1 MRRTQRLY
9 RKRRRIKSKKAGGLW
24 PFTKTKRTWS
34 SYLPSFRWRNKN
46 QNQNVETET
55 LLGQTPNHSPA
66 RVSVVDSFLVDAEQL
81 KASTK
86 ILELIDN
93 AGCKDKDLLTDCQHL
108 RKFVRDFIING
119 ETKMNG
125 DETKKTES
133 LREKEKK
140 MRVRYFGLK
149 HIVSNNF
156 LLLDKGTK
164 FSKEENQNRHNMLQ
178 NLLHDLESNKEF
190 KHIFSQGFLN
200 FLTEGRTRKIEHPV
214 KRIEL
219 SEPTT
224 PVQPLTHEVSVHHQ
238 SPRKQENDIIRL
250 SDEDKERLFPLS
262 KHIDQQELDD
272 VKHLRDRSLF
282 ERYLSKGKRKMCCY
296 NKGTTGQHLIY
307 NEDPKKPTTK
317 SIDEI
322 FEDILKI
329 NHEDLEKYLE
339 HLCRSYVYL
348 AQSHQHILRLLEI
361 IKNHT
366 NHSGAKISREKKD
379 IILGFCKKYGY
390 EYLIDW

>member
-34 SYLPSFRWRNKN
+34 SYLPSFRWRKKN

-81 KASTK
+81 KASTT

-93 AGCKDKDLLTDCQHL
+93 AGCKDKKDKEDLLTDCQHL
-108 RKFVRDFIING
+108 RKNVRDFIING
-119 ETKMNG
+119 DDETKM
-125 DETKKTES
+125 TES
-133 LREKEKK
+133 LHEKEKK

-156 LLLDKGTK
+156 LLLDKKTK

-190 KHIFSQGFLN
+190 KRIFSQGFLN

-214 KRIEL
+214 KPIEL
-219 SEPTT
+219 
-224 PVQPLTHEVSVHHQ
+224 
-238 SPRKQENDIIRL
+238 R
-250 SDEDKERLFPLS
+250 
-262 KHIDQQELDD
+262 
-272 VKHLRDRSLF
+272 
-282 ERYLSKGKRKMCCY
+282 
-296 NKGTTGQHLIY
+296 
-307 NEDPKKPTTK
+307 
-317 SIDEI
+317 
-322 FEDILKI
+322 
-329 NHEDLEKYLE
+329 
-339 HLCRSYVYL
+339 
-348 AQSHQHILRLLEI
+348 
-361 IKNHT
+361 
-366 NHSGAKISREKKD
+366 IS
-379 IILGFCKKYGY
+379 FSFFS
-390 EYLIDW
+390 